1 MNPQYEQIISESI
14 IKQKIDL
21 IKDLETRYG
30 KINFVIE
37 LIEKNKQRYTCDD
50 INSCFN
56 YLKQAKSKLRK
67 ATNTLRNLNMN
78 VPFNNFDREAIA
90 DDLMG
95 VECIIAKHRDQFS
108 RNIENRIRNIIF
120 QLSDDEFELWLLETE
135 ILSQIDRKNDIKLI
149 NLYKTISINEFYK
162 PHMEFLL
169 CNN

>member
-56 YLKQAKSKLRK
+56 YLKQAKSKLRE
-67 ATNTLRNLNMN
+67 ATNTLRNLNMKIN
-78 VPFNNFDREAIA
+78 MSNY
-90 DDLMG
+90 
-95 VECIIAKHRDQFS
+95 
-108 RNIENRIRNIIF
+108 NRISLIRAHVNLLTNI
-120 QLSDDEFELWLLETE
+120 
-135 ILSQIDRKNDIKLI
+135 
-149 NLYKTISINEFYK
+149 KT
-162 PHMEFLL
+162 
-169 CNN
+169 